1 MEQDW
6 TTPTIGSSTSPSRC
20 SARLTVFSFRSLV
33 TALYCIKFAAME
45 LRFVQLAFLL
55 AFCSWEVTLGFQHSP
70 SAASV
75 RSFGTAP
82 LISSFPRSVR
92 SRIPMVVGDQPLDWT
107 PDQGFQ
113 GSRVRRYFARP
124 SDGLTFKQ
132 RLTKMGLAAAL
143 SYGWVSNMS
152 YSVTVSLAWYI
163 SCKRVRTG

>member
-1 MEQDW
+1 
-6 TTPTIGSSTSPSRC
+6 
-20 SARLTVFSFRSLV
+20 
-33 TALYCIKFAAME
+33 
-45 LRFVQLAFLL
+45 
-55 AFCSWEVTLGFQHSP
+55 
-70 SAASV
+70 
-75 RSFGTAP
+75 
-82 LISSFPRSVR
+82 
-92 SRIPMVVGDQPLDWT
+92 MVVGDQPLDWT